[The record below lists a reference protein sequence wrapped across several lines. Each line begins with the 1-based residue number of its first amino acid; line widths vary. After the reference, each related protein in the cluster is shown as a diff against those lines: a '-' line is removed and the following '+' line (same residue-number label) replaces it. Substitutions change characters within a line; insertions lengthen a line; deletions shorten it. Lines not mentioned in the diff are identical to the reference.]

1 MADETER
8 NKAVVAAYVAAMNAG
23 DFAAMPG
30 LFTEDAEIQGVTG
43 AGGLDFAL
51 GVWRQLHD
59 GLCMELTVEEMAAE
73 GACVAVRYTE
83 RGRWTGPFM
92 ARGEPTG
99 RSYALV
105 AMEWFELRGGR
116 IARRWGVRDAA
127 AQARQL
133 GFRMDGSVE
142 EEGGKAA

>member
-1 MADETER
+1 MDVEAGR
-8 NKAVVAAYVAAMNAG
+8 NRAVVAAYVAAMNAG
-23 DFAAMPG
+23 DFAAMRA

-43 AGGLDFAL
+43 VGGLDFAL

-59 GLCMELTVEEMAAE
+59 GLGMELTVEEMAAE

-92 ARGEPTG
+92 AQGEPTG
-99 RSYALV
+99 RSYTLV

-116 IARRWGVRDAA
+116 IARRWGARDAA

-133 GFRMDGSVE
+133 GFRSED
-142 EEGGKAA
+142 GGKTA